1 MSTFPPHTEAADIA
15 ALAQQAALPAELQ
28 PGKIYLIADGEGRVQ
43 RIDTD
48 SYAPNPRSKTG
59 TKTVTDFG
67 SFQQYLDKHGLH
79 GESEITASVT
89 QGTFT
94 AVLDAGDES
103 RPGWGG
109 HVATLKLGKSPE
121 WQRWAA
127 RSGQLSSQ
135 ADFAEFIEDNA
146 KDIVEPS
153 SAEILEIAQSL
164 QVKRGV
170 EFESGTRLAD
180 GNVQFGYR
188 ENTTATAGNVGQ
200 LQIPERIT
208 LALRPFNGGDPY
220 RVTALFRY
228 RLNGSQLSMGFKLQD
243 PDKVIETAFD
253 EVAEQVREYAS
264 QVDFLYLNN
273 Q

>member
-1 MSTFPPHTEAADIA
+1 MTTEAATVA
-15 ALAQQAALPAELQ
+15 ELAQQAHVPAELE
-28 PGKIYLIADGEGRVQ
+28 PGKIYLIADQDGGVQ

-48 SYAPNPRSKTG
+48 NYAAHPRTKTGSKT
-59 TKTVTDFG
+59 VADFG
-67 SFQQYLDKHGLH
+67 SFQQYLDKHGLQ
-79 GESEITASVT
+79 GETEITASVT
-89 QGTFT
+89 QGTFH
-94 AVLDAGDES
+94 AVCDAGDDT
-103 RPGWGG
+103 RPGWGQ
-109 HVATLKLGKSPE
+109 HTVTLKLAKSPE
-121 WQRWAA
+121 WQRWAS

-170 EFESGTRLAD
+170 EFESGTRLSD

-228 RLNGSQLSMGFKLQD
+228 RLQGSQLSLGFKLQE
-243 PDKVIETAFD
+243 PEKVIENAFD
-253 EVAEQVREYAS
+253 EVAEQVREYAA
-264 QVDFLYLNN
+264 QVDFLYLNAG
-273 Q
+273 